1 MADAAF
7 SEELQIAVMAL
18 SERMID
24 FMSWAEQ
31 MQADFRLLQR
41 RMDVIEQR
49 VAGAWGGGEDDD
61 DEIDRRLAALRA

>member
-7 SEELQIAVMAL
+7 SEELQIAIMAL

-49 VAGAWGGGEDDD
+49 VAGGWGGGEDDD

>member
-31 MQADFRLLQR
+31 MQADFRLLQS
-41 RMDVIEQR
+41 RMDVLEQR
-49 VAGAWGGGEDDD
+49 VAGGWGGGDEED